1 MNLVTHHMQTVEWHE
16 IGLPRYTT
24 TKMCQEK
31 NTNVMLKLTYLLSMA
46 YPSSSADS
54 IIRKKFKTR
63 NSAKEI
69 DVKLLG
75 FVSIS

>member
-1 MNLVTHHMQTVEWHE
+1 
-16 IGLPRYTT
+16 
-24 TKMCQEK
+24 
-31 NTNVMLKLTYLLSMA
+31 MLKWTYLLSMA
-46 YPSSSADS
+46 YPSSSVDS

-75 FVSIS
+75 FVSVS